1 MRPLHVLGMPL
12 PLMATGSASAAGD
25 GVDVSR
31 GHGLARM
38 WCTQSHAGRAGP
50 ARPPFAEVPSFVAVA
65 RQPSTTGSALHAFLT
80 TPHGDM
86 RDVRLTRCLTGGP
99 SREGPGNFETR
110 FNESGYEGSDHPTA
124 AW

>member
-12 PLMATGSASAAGD
+12 PLTATGSASVAGD

-31 GHGLARM
+31 GHGPARM
-38 WCTQSHAGRAGP
+38 WRTQCYAGGAGP
-50 ARPPFAEVPSFVAVA
+50 ARRPFAESRVVAVA
-65 RQPSTTGSALHAFLT
+65 RQPSATGSALHAFLT

-86 RDVRLTRCLTGGP
+86 RDVRLTSGLTGGP
-99 SREGPGNFETR
+99 SREGPGNLETC
-110 FNESGYEGSDHPTA
+110 FNESGYEGSDRPTA

>member
-12 PLMATGSASAAGD
+12 PLMATGGASAAGD

-31 GHGLARM
+31 EHGLARM
-38 WCTQSHAGRAGP
+38 WHAMSRDWSGTSSS
-50 ARPPFAEVPSFVAVA
+50 PFAEVPSFVAVA

-86 RDVRLTRCLTGGP
+86 QDVRLTRCLTGGP
-99 SREGPGNFETR
+99 SRQGAANLEAC